1 MRLSDACTAQF
12 LLHHTE
18 TIMIKNTSTFKLTAL
33 AVITPLLF
41 TACSSTQS
49 TNQKSDAPVPATK
62 FDLSHWKINVPV
74 DLNND
79 GKIDE
84 IDVEEIQTY
93 AHPDFFYLDD
103 KGYMVFT
110 SPNKALTSANSTNT
124 RSELRQMIRGS
135 NTKIKT
141 KHSKNNFALAVH
153 PLSDRFGS
161 VGGKMEATLKV
172 DHVALRA
179 TDPDKKAAYSVVVG
193 QIHAGKDQA
202 LIDTKLGYGW
212 GNEPLKIYYKKWPG
226 HKTGSV
232 FWNYERNLPK
242 TNPDRKDITYPVWG
256 NTWENPNEPGSA
268 GIALGEEF
276 SYTVNVYKNVMHLTF
291 SAQGK
296 EDVNY
301 SINLG
306 NNVDAYGKVDEKDHP
321 HGYAADW
328 HYFKAGAYNQ
338 CSTKSA
344 KGIWYPGCL
353 GTGDWT
359 TDKQNGDYAQV
370 SFSKLELSPATPPTK

>member
-1 MRLSDACTAQF
+1 M
-12 LLHHTE
+12 
-18 TIMIKNTSTFKLTAL
+18 KKYTSTFKLAVL
-33 AVITPLLF
+33 AAVTPLLF
-41 TACSSTQS
+41 MGCAS
-49 TNQKSDAPVPATK
+49 TNTKVENNAAVPASK
-62 FDLSHWKINVPV
+62 FDLSQWKINVPV

-79 GKIDE
+79 GKIDT

-93 AHPDFFYLDD
+93 AHPDFFYLDEQ
-103 KGYMVFT
+103 GYMVFT

-141 KHSKNNFALAVH
+141 KNSKNNFALAVH
-153 PLSDRFGS
+153 PLSERFGS

-179 TDPDKKAAYSVVVG
+179 TDPNKKAAYSVVVG

-242 TNPDRKDITYPVWG
+242 TDPNRTDITYPVWG
-256 NTWENPNEPGSA
+256 NTWENPDDPA
-268 GIALGEEF
+268 ALGIALGDEF
-276 SYTVNVYKNVMHLTF
+276 SYTVNVHGNVMHLTF
-291 SAQGK
+291 TAQGK
-296 EDVNY
+296 KDVNY

-306 NNVDAYGKVDEKDHP
+306 NNVDAYGKVDYKDHP

-338 CSTKSA
+338 CSTKSS

-353 GTGDWT
+353 GTGEWAL
-359 TDKQNGDYAQV
+359 DKQNGDYAQV
-370 SFSKLELSPATPPTK
+370 SFKKLVLSPSTKP

>member
-1 MRLSDACTAQF
+1 M
-12 LLHHTE
+12 
-18 TIMIKNTSTFKLTAL
+18 KNPTSTFKLTAL
-33 AVITPLLF
+33 AAVTSLLF
-41 TACSSTQS
+41 MGCASTS
-49 TNQKSDAPVPATK
+49 TKVENNAAVPASK

-74 DLNND
+74 DLDND
-79 GKIDE
+79 GKIDT
-84 IDVEEIQTY
+84 IDVEEIQNY

-103 KGYMVFT
+103 QGYMVFT

-141 KHSKNNFALAVH
+141 KSPKNNFALAVH
-153 PLSDRFGS
+153 PLSERFGS

-179 TDPDKKAAYSVVVG
+179 TNPNKKAAYSVVVG

-202 LIDTKLGYGW
+202 LIDTKLGFGW
-212 GNEPLKIYYKKWPG
+212 GNEPLKIYYKKWPD
-226 HKTGSV
+226 HKTGSI

-242 TNPDRKDITYPVWG
+242 KDSNRTDIAYPVWG
-256 NTWENPNEPGSA
+256 NTWENPNDPGDS
-268 GIALGEEF
+268 GIALGEDF
-276 SYTVNVYKNVMHLTF
+276 SYTVNVHGNLMHLTF
-291 SAQGK
+291 SAKGK

-321 HGYAADW
+321 NGYAADW

-338 CSTKSA
+338 CSTKNA

-359 TDKQNGDYAQV
+359 TDKKNGDYAQV
-370 SFSKLELSPATPPTK
+370 SFKKLVLSPSTKP